1 MSILNQAKKALKEL
15 ISDEHQE
22 SVARN
27 CINIAA
33 AEHRQRLANQP
44 HKFQKKPLTIE
55 AILWTGENDDEVRDF
70 TGMPMATLHNKSMA
84 IVTLEGTMWAEA
96 GDFIIKG
103 IKGELYPCKP
113 DIFAETYQEV
123 RWL

>member
-1 MSILNQAKKALKEL
+1 MSILKQAKKAVKEL
-15 ISDEHQE
+15 ILEE
-22 SVARN
+22 YASVARN

-33 AEHRQRLANQP
+33 AEHQQRLANRP
-44 HKFQKKPLTIE
+44 HRFQKKPLEIE

-84 IVTLEGTMWAEA
+84 IVTLEGTLWAEA
-96 GDFIIKG
+96 GDFIIRG